1 MYNMYCIYRYFYA
14 STYVAYADERSI
26 LFFTALLVT
35 NKNIAEGSVT
45 EILEAIAYQDG
56 DQQ

>member
-1 MYNMYCIYRYFYA
+1 MYNMYCIYMYFYA